1 MTCCKMHDFYY
12 FEEGFALDFK
22 NVFENEDEIM
32 DDLSQLSDEGREII
46 LKHYGVKRRS
56 GRYPWDPLLHLPK
69 NYKFIEER
77 DELKKRGL
85 SDNEIAKQM
94 GLSTTTY
101 RSKVTIA
108 KEELKEYNMQRIAKL
123 QAEGKIIDD
132 IAKEIGTTGQTVRNY
147 IDEMNNP
154 NKSSRAQRVQTEA
167 VADSL
172 KDAVKR
178 SKYVDVG
185 KGVEVQMGISKEK
198 LKAGLNALVE
208 SGDYE
213 VHSLRIAQVTD
224 KNNSTP
230 VKVLTKA
237 GVERK
242 DIYKNMDKIRPVE
255 EFAIDGDSRMFQ
267 QMERPKSIGWDRVHI
282 RYAIPEGQRGHGTND
297 DGSTMDGAMFLRPGV
312 KDLNLGKASYAQV
325 RIAVGDTH
333 YLKGMALYGT
343 EEMFKDVPKG
353 TDIIFNTNKTKDK
366 APQDVLKPL
375 KKNPDGGAPID
386 GSNPFGATVKRQNVL
401 IDSKGNPVYKKGVTD
416 RHGNKVPEIGAVNIV
431 NEEGD
436 WANWSK
442 TLSSQFLSKQPTTV
456 VHERLK
462 ATLKQID
469 DEYDSIKKVNN
480 PVIRKQLLD
489 SFSSDLESKQVH
501 MKAAAPKGFQGHVI
515 LPVPDM
521 KENEIYAPNYKNGE
535 RVVLVRYPHGGRF
548 EMPELTV
555 NNNSVARK
563 MISKNSPDAVGIH
576 PKVAAKMSGADFDGD
591 TAYLI
596 PNNKGKFKTA
606 NSLKEL
612 ANFDPNMY
620 QDKPGT
626 FKPIEKKYQ
635 QTLMGVV
642 SNLITDMTLQG
653 APTSEIARAVKHSM
667 VVIDAEKHKLNYK
680 RSAEENGIDALM
692 KRYMTHVDR
701 IKYGELERYNPKTRK
716 IDRVVDSDTLK
727 KDLNPDAKYTSAS
740 TIISRHKQTV
750 ITNGYR
756 VEVPDPKS
764 STGKTKMVWRNKK
777 ETYLVNMVDDA
788 NIFLGP
794 NATKTEHHYADYVN
808 ELKAYKKRVDAESAD
823 IRMPARDPKAAKI
836 YASEVLSMKE
846 KVNQVKINRIKERQA
861 QRMAGVSSKAEIAR
875 RSEDEVLK
883 KEDISRIKHQ
893 ALNKARAQL
902 GTGRNP
908 VTITD
913 DEWDAVQANAVSGTL
928 LKELVSFMDD
938 AQLKTLAT
946 PRPNKVMTDA
956 RKNKAKA
963 LLANGYTISQVAET
977 LGVSPTTIGK
987 IKNE

>member
-1 MTCCKMHDFYY
+1 MDF
-12 FEEGFALDFK
+12 E
-22 NVFENEDEIM
+22 NVFENEDEFM
-32 DDLSQLSDEGREII
+32 DDLSQLSEEGREII

-77 DELKKRGL
+77 DELKKRGF
-85 SDNEIAKQM
+85 SDNEIAKHM
-94 GLSTTTY
+94 GLSTTVY

-108 KEELKEYNMQRIAKL
+108 KEELKQYNMQRIAKL
-123 QAEGKIIDD
+123 QSEGMIIDD
-132 IAKEIGTTGQTVRNY
+132 IAKTIGTTGQTVRNY

-154 NKSSRAQRVQTEA
+154 NKSVRAQRVQTEA

-208 SGDYE
+208 SGEYE

-230 VKVLTKA
+230 VKVLTEA
-237 GVERK
+237 GVERR
-242 DIYKNMDKIRPVE
+242 DIYKNMDKIRPVQ
-255 EFAIDGDSRMFQ
+255 EFALDGDTRMFQ

-282 RYAIPEGQRGHGTND
+282 RYAIPEGQKGHGTND

-343 EEMFKDVPKG
+343 EEMFKNVPKG

-366 APQDVLKPL
+366 APEDVLKPL
-375 KKNPDGGAPID
+375 KKNPEGGAPID
-386 GSNPFGATVKRQNVL
+386 GPNPFGATVKRQNTLV
-401 IDSKGNPVYKKGVTD
+401 DSKGNVVYKKDVTD
-416 RHGNKVPEIGAVNIV
+416 RNGNKVPEIGSVNIV

-436 WANWSK
+436 WASWSK

-462 ATLKQID
+462 ATIKQID
-469 DEYDSIKKVNN
+469 DEYASIQKVNN
-480 PVIRKQLLD
+480 PVIKKQLLD

-626 FKPIEKKYQ
+626 FKPMDKKFQ
-635 QTLMGVV
+635 QTTMGVV

-692 KRYMTHVDR
+692 KRYMSHIDR

-716 IDRVVDSDTLK
+716 IDKVIDPAVLK
-727 KDLNPDAKYTSAS
+727 KDLTPEKEWISAS
-740 TIISRHKQTV
+740 TIISRHKQKV
-750 ITNGYR
+750 ITDGYQ
-756 VEVPDPKS
+756 VEIPDPKS
-764 STGKTKMVWRNKK
+764 SSGKTKMVWRNKK
-777 ETYLVNMVDDA
+777 ETFVVNMVEDA

-808 ELKAYKKRVDAESAD
+808 ELKAYKKKVDAESAG
-823 IRMPARDPKAAKI
+823 IKMPTRDPKAAKI
-836 YASEVLSMKE
+836 YAEEVLSMKD
-846 KVNQVKINRIKERQA
+846 KVNDVKVNRIKERQA
-861 QRMAGVSSKAEIAR
+861 QRMAEVASKAEIAR

-883 KEDISRIKHQ
+883 KEDISRIKQQ
-893 ALNKARAQL
+893 ALNKARSQVGSA
-902 GTGRNP
+902 RNP
-908 VTITD
+908 VKITD
-913 DEWDAVQANAVSGTL
+913 DEWDAIQANAVSGTL

-938 AQLKTLAT
+938 SQLKALAT
-946 PRPNKVMTDA
+946 PRPNTVMTES

-963 LLANGYTISQVAET
+963 LLANGYTISQVAEA
-977 LGVSPTTIGK
+977 LGVSPSTIGK
-987 IKNE
+987 IKTE

>member
-1 MTCCKMHDFYY
+1 MDF
-12 FEEGFALDFK
+12 E

-32 DDLSQLSDEGREII
+32 DDLSQLSEEGREII

-69 NYKFIEER
+69 NHKFIEER
-77 DELKKRGL
+77 DELKKRGF

-94 GLSTTTY
+94 GLSTTVY

-108 KEELKEYNMQRIAKL
+108 KEEMKQYNMQRIAKL
-123 QAEGKIIDD
+123 QSEGMIIDD
-132 IAKEIGTTGQTVRNY
+132 IAKTIGTTGQTVRNY

-167 VADSL
+167 VADTL

-213 VHSLRIAQVTD
+213 VHNLRIAQVTD

-230 VKVLTKA
+230 VKVLTEA
-237 GVERK
+237 GVERR
-242 DIYKNMDKIRPVE
+242 DIYKNMDKIRPVQ
-255 EFAIDGDSRMFQ
+255 EFALDGDARMFQ
-267 QMERPKSIGWDRVHI
+267 SMERPKSIGWDRVHI
-282 RYAIPEGQRGHGTND
+282 RYAIPDGQKGHGTND
-297 DGSTMDGAMFLRPGV
+297 DGAMMDGAMFIRPGV

-343 EEMFKDVPKG
+343 EEMFKNVPKG

-366 APQDVLKPL
+366 APEDVLKPL
-375 KKNPDGGAPID
+375 KKNPEGGAPID
-386 GSNPFGATVKRQNVL
+386 GPNPFGATVKRQNVL
-401 IDSKGNPVYKKGVTD
+401 VDSKGNPVYKKGVTD
-416 RHGNKVPEIGAVNIV
+416 KHGNKVPEIGSVNIV

-436 WANWSK
+436 WASWSK
-442 TLSSQFLSKQPTTV
+442 TLSAQFLSKQPVSV

-462 ATLKQID
+462 ATMKQVQ
-469 DEYDSIKKVNN
+469 DEYDSIQKVTN
-480 PVIRKQLLD
+480 PVIKKQLLE
-489 SFSSDLESKQVH
+489 SFTSDLESKQVH
-501 MKAAAPKGFQGHVI
+501 LKAAAPKGFQGHVI

-521 KENEIYAPNYKNGE
+521 KENEVFAPNYKNGD

-555 NNNSVARK
+555 NNNSIARK
-563 MISKNSPDAVGIH
+563 MISKNSPDAIGIH
-576 PKVAAKMSGADFDGD
+576 PKVASKMSGADFDGD
-591 TAYLI
+591 TAYVI

-701 IKYGELERYNPKTRK
+701 VKYGELERWNPKTRK
-716 IDRVVDSDTLK
+716 MDRVIDPDKLK

-750 ITNGYR
+750 ITDGYQ
-756 VEVPDPKS
+756 VEVPDYKS
-764 STGKTKMVWRNKK
+764 KKDGATKMVWRNKK
-777 ETYLVNMVDDA
+777 ETYVINMLKDA
-788 NIFLGP
+788 NVLLGP

-808 ELKAYKKRVDAESAD
+808 DLKGFKNKVDEEMAA
-823 IRMPARDPKAAKI
+823 IKMPARDPKAAKI

-846 KVNQVKINRIKERQA
+846 KVDQVKVNRIKERQA
-861 QRMAGVSSKAEIAR
+861 QRMAEVTSKAEIAR

-883 KEDISRIKHQ
+883 KDDISRIKQQ
-893 ALNKARAQL
+893 ALNKARSMVGA
-902 GTGRNP
+902 GRNP
-908 VTITD
+908 VKITD

-946 PRPNKVMTDA
+946 PRENKVMTDS
-956 RKNKAKA
+956 RKAKAKA
-963 LLANGYTISQVAET
+963 LLANGYTISQVAEAM
-977 LGVSPTTIGK
+977 GVSPSTIGK